1 MMPQPFFLENHI
13 FSGRKGGE
21 ARYYMQNVMD
31 AQKKTRKSKFGTLEG
46 AYSGAPILTMV
57 SLEEYER
64 KKYGRTFNQIADEA
78 AKTARV
84 EAIAEK
90 ERALEDARYRARE
103 DKRFKENQ
111 RRLSEPPCSIH
122 WFACFSKDGLFSNH
136 LLTFQEKLHEN
147 EVRVKVSAKNP
158 TTVFVR
164 LEPVT
169 PEMAQ
174 HIINNRPA

>member
-1 MMPQPFFLENHI
+1 MTPQPFFLENRI
-13 FSGRKGGE
+13 FSGKKGGE

-46 AYSGAPILTMV
+46 VYSGAPALTMV

-64 KKYGRTFNQIADEA
+64 KKYGSTFNQIADKA
-78 AKTARV
+78 AKTARA
-84 EAIAEK
+84 EAVAEK
-90 ERALEDARYRARE
+90 ERALE

-111 RRLSEPPCSIH
+111 RRLAEPPCSIY

-136 LLTFQEKLHEN
+136 LLTFQEKLCEN

-158 TTVFVR
+158 TTVFIR

-169 PEMAQ
+169 PEVAQ
-174 HIINNRPA
+174 HLVNSRPG